1 MKKIIGIMVSL
12 SVMAG
17 AAFAKVNYMGDVQ
30 LHLGVGIDATNI
42 KMPGSLLDPGVPAW
56 TKGELKVPSIAFDID
71 VASWNLFG
79 LNDMLGVGF
88 MIGVG
93 GGFGGS
99 SEVKRSMSGLTET
112 LDVDESAFSFRGLIG
127 PAVGI
132 NIGEIV
138 RVNVALGLSFGVM
151 NLVLKDNND
160 ESLTVGGVGFGAE
173 AQAKLF
179 PNKRFSPVA
188 GYRFA
193 FIGSDK
199 VTLKS
204 DTVEID
210 VDVDSAMHFN
220 NEIYVGA
227 AFNF

>member
-42 KMPGSLLDPGVPAW
+42 EILVEGANAK
-56 TKGELKVPSIAFDID
+56 LKYSSAAFDID

-88 MIGVG
+88 MVGLG
-93 GGFGGS
+93 GGFGGCTKTTAE
-99 SEVKRSMSGLTET
+99 SEGFSYEDT
-112 LDVDESAFSFRGLIG
+112 DPNISAFSFRGLVG

-132 NIGEIV
+132 NVGEIV

-160 ESLTVGGVGFGAE
+160 ESWTVGGVGFGAE
-173 AQAKLF
+173 AQAKFF
-179 PNKRFSPVA
+179 PKKRFSPVA
-188 GYRFA
+188 GYRFS

-199 VTLKS
+199 YTVKDGS
-204 DTVEID
+204 DEEDI
-210 VDVDSAMHFN
+210 DVDSAMHFN

>member
-42 KMPGSLLDPGVPAW
+42 KITDDMEQKAASA
-56 TKGELKVPSIAFDID
+56 AFDID

-88 MIGVG
+88 MVGLG
-93 GGFGGS
+93 GGFGGCT
-99 SEVKRSMSGLTET
+99 KTSMDDGRFSYEDTDPNT
-112 LDVDESAFSFRGLIG
+112 SAFSFRGLVG

-132 NIGEIV
+132 NVGEIV
-138 RVNVALGLSFGVM
+138 RVNVALGLSFGVVS
-151 NLVLKDNND
+151 LVNKDD
-160 ESLTVGGVGFGAE
+160 SDFADTMGGVGFGAE

-179 PNKRFSPVA
+179 PKKRFSPVA

-199 VTLKS
+199 YTYKHGS
-204 DTVEID
+204 DEVDI
-210 VDVDSAMHFN
+210 DVDSAMHFN

>member
-1 MKKIIGIMVSL
+1 MVSL

-42 KMPGSLLDPGVPAW
+42 KQSEGGMDIEVKESSA
-56 TKGELKVPSIAFDID
+56 AFDID
-71 VASWNLFG
+71 AASWNLFG

-88 MIGVG
+88 MVGLG
-93 GGFGGS
+93 GGFGAATNQKVTASFGGH
-99 SEVKRSMSGLTET
+99 EETEEG
-112 LDVDESAFSFRGLIG
+112 DPEMNAFSFRGLVG

-132 NIGEIV
+132 NVGDIV
-138 RVNVALGLSFGVM
+138 RVNVALGLSFGVISF
-151 NLVLKDNND
+151 VDKDD
-160 ESLTVGGVGFGAE
+160 DYSTTMGGVGFGAE

-179 PNKRFSPVA
+179 PTKRFSPVA
-188 GYRFA
+188 GYRFS

-199 VTLKS
+199 YTVKDGS
-204 DTVEID
+204 DEEDI
-210 VDVDSAMHFN
+210 DVDSAMHFN

>member
-1 MKKIIGIMVSL
+1 MVSL

-30 LHLGVGIDATNI
+30 LHLGGGIDATNI
-42 KMPGSLLDPGVPAW
+42 KQSEGRVDVEVKNSSA
-56 TKGELKVPSIAFDID
+56 AFDID

-88 MIGVG
+88 MVGLG
-93 GGFGGS
+93 GGFGGCTKTTVEGEGFS
-99 SEVKRSMSGLTET
+99 YEDT
-112 LDVDESAFSFRGLIG
+112 DPNISAFSFRGLVG

-132 NIGEIV
+132 NVGDIV
-138 RVNVALGLSFGVM
+138 RVNVALGLSFGVVS
-151 NLVLKDNND
+151 LVNKDD
-160 ESLTVGGVGFGAE
+160 SDFADTMGGVGFGAE

-199 VTLKS
+199 YTSKNGS
-204 DTVEID
+204 DEVDID
-210 VDVDSAMHFN
+210 ADSVMHFN

>member
-30 LHLGVGIDATNI
+30 LHLGVGLDATNVKQSMSGADI
-42 KMPGSLLDPGVPAW
+42 EMKASSA
-56 TKGELKVPSIAFDID
+56 AFDID

-88 MIGVG
+88 MVGLG
-93 GGFGGS
+93 GGFGAVTNQ
-99 SEVKRSMSGLTET
+99 EVTVSFMGQEQT
-112 LDVDESAFSFRGLIG
+112 VDSDSDMNAFSFRGLVG

-132 NIGEIV
+132 NVGDIV
-138 RVNVALGLSFGVM
+138 RVNVALGLSFGVISF
-151 NLVLKDNND
+151 VDKDD
-160 ESLTVGGVGFGAE
+160 DYSTTMGGVGFGAE

-179 PNKRFSPVA
+179 PKKRFSPVA

-199 VTLKS
+199 YTSKDGS
-204 DTVEID
+204 DEEDID
-210 VDVDSAMHFN
+210 ADPAMHFN

>member
-12 SVMAG
+12 GVMAG

-42 KMPGSLLDPGVPAW
+42 KITDDMEQKAASA
-56 TKGELKVPSIAFDID
+56 AFDID

-88 MIGVG
+88 MVGLG
-93 GGFGGS
+93 GGFGGCTKTTA
-99 SEVKRSMSGLTET
+99 ESGGFSYEDTDPNT
-112 LDVDESAFSFRGLIG
+112 SAFSFRGLVG

-132 NIGEIV
+132 NVGDIV

-151 NLVLKDNND
+151 NLVFKDNND
-160 ESLTVGGVGFGAE
+160 MSLTVGGVGFGAE

-199 VTLKS
+199 VTV
-204 DTVEID
+204 DGD
-210 VDVDSAMHFN
+210 DNDVDSAKYFN